1 MQTKLDEAK
10 AELLEN
16 AARVAENSPGWKTG
30 GLGGGP
36 REDETPAG
44 SRGAGSSAAE
54 DVDSPGRATLLA
66 YLQRYYLHTA
76 PEDLA
81 GRDPVDVAGAAL
93 SHFRLAGTRP
103 QGTANVRVYT
113 PTVEENGWTCSHSVV
128 EVVTDDMPFLVDS
141 VTNELTRQGRGIHA
155 VIHPQVAVRR
165 DVTGRLVAVLP
176 EGAAGP
182 EERPHDALTESW
194 IHVEVDRESD
204 RSDLK
209 QITTDLLR
217 VLSDVRETVED
228 WEKMRDSALRIA
240 EELPGEPTADDLR
253 DQEVEEARELLRWL
267 AADHF
272 TFLGYREYRL
282 SDGDSLAAVPGTGL
296 GVLRSDPRHSEDE
309 NHPVS
314 PSFSRLPA
322 DARAKAREHKLLVI
336 TKANSRAT
344 VHRPGYLDYVGVKKF
359 DDKGN
364 VVGERRFL
372 GLFSSA
378 AYTESVRRVPVVRR
392 KVAEVLEGAGFSPNS
407 HDGRDLLQILE
418 TYPRDE
424 LFQTPVDELRSIVTS
439 VLYLQERRRLRLYLR
454 QDEYGRYYSAL
465 VYLPRDRYTTGVRLR
480 LVDILKEELG
490 GTSVDFTAWNTES
503 ILSRLH
509 FVVRVP
515 RGTELAKLTDAD
527 TDRIEGRLV
536 EAARSWA
543 DAFAE
548 ALNDECGEE
557 RAAELLRRYGTAIPE
572 GYKADHSPRAA
583 VADLVHLEALDK
595 TEKDFSLSLY
605 EPVGAGP
612 GERRF
617 KIYRSGEQVSLSAV
631 LPVLQRLGVEVVDE
645 HPYELRC
652 SDRTH
657 VWIYDFGLRLP
668 QGGSG
673 SGDYL
678 TEDDRDRFQEA
689 FAAVW
694 TGAAENDGFNALVL
708 RAGLDWRQAMVLRAY
723 AKYLR
728 QSGSTFSQDYMEDTL
743 RTNVHTTRLLV
754 SLFEARMSPSRQRA
768 GTELIDGL
776 MEELDGALDQ
786 VASLDEDRILRS
798 FLTLIKATLRTNYF
812 QSAGEGSIGRGQ
824 SAGEGSIGRG
834 QSAGEGSARVHGTDK
849 ASARVH
855 GTGEAS
861 ARVHGTGEASARS
874 HSTDKASARVHGTGE
889 ASARSHGTDKASAR
903 SHSTG
908 EASARRGQKAPGGEP
923 HRYVSMKF
931 DPQAIPDLPAPRPAY
946 EIWVYSPRVE
956 GVHLRFG
963 KVARGGLRWSDRRED
978 FRTEILGL
986 VKAQMVKNTVIVPV
1000 GAKGGFVAKQLPDP
1014 AADRDAW
1021 LAEGIASYK
1030 VFISALLDITDNMV
1044 AGEVVPPADVVRHDG
1059 DDTYLVVAAD
1069 KGTASFSDIANDVA
1083 VAYDFWLGDAFASGG
1098 SAGYD
1103 HKGMG
1108 ITARGAW
1115 ESVKRHFRELGHDTQ
1130 SEDFTV
1136 VGVGD
1141 MSGDVFGNGM
1151 LLSEHIRLVAAFDH
1165 RHIFLDPHPDAATSY
1180 AERRRL
1186 YDVPRSSWADYDK
1199 GLLSPGGGIH
1209 PRTAKSIPV
1218 NAHVREAL
1226 GIEPGVTKLTP
1237 ADLMKAILAAP
1248 VDLLWNGGIGTY
1260 VKASTESNADVGDK
1274 ANDAIRVNGEDLR
1287 AKVVGE
1293 GGNLGLTQL
1302 GRIEFA
1308 RRGADGEG
1316 GKVNT
1321 DAIDNSA
1328 GVDTSDHEV
1337 NIKILLNGLVTEGDM
1352 TVKQRNKLLA
1362 AMTDEIGELVL
1373 RNNYAQNTALGNAQA
1388 QAPSLL
1394 HAHQRF
1400 MRRLVRDGHLN
1411 RALEFLPPE
1420 RQIRELLNS
1429 GRGLSQPELAVLL
1442 AYTKITV
1449 ADELIHTGLPDD
1461 PYLRKLLLA
1470 YFPQQLREQFPERIG
1485 SHALRREIITTVLVN
1500 DTVNTGGS
1508 TFLHRLRE
1516 ETGASVEEIV
1526 RAQTASREI
1535 FGLSAVWDA
1544 VEALDNRAPAAVQT
1558 RIRLHSRRL
1567 VERGTR
1573 WLLGNRPQ
1581 PLEIAGTIE
1590 FFAAGV
1596 ERVWAQLPT
1605 MLRGA
1610 ELEWYQ
1616 RILAELTDAGVPEE
1630 LALRVAGFSSA
1641 FPTLDIVAIADRT
1654 KQDPLSVAEVYYDL
1668 GDRLRISRLMDRI
1681 VELPRADRWQ
1691 SMARASI
1698 REDLYAAHAGLTSD
1712 VLTVGNGNATPEERF
1727 AAWERKNAAIL
1738 SRSRAT
1744 LDEIQSSDA
1753 FDLAN
1758 LSVAMRTMR
1767 GLLRTHS

>member
-10 AELLEN
+10 AELLER
-16 AARVAENSPGWKTG
+16 AARVAENSPVGGHLPTG
-30 GLGGGP
+30 TEQGKRP
-36 REDETPAG
+36 DR
-44 SRGAGSSAAE
+44 AA
-54 DVDSPGRATLLA
+54 LLS

-81 GRDPVDVAGAAL
+81 GRDPVDVFGAAL
-93 SHFRLAGTRP
+93 SHHRLAENRP
-103 QGTANVRVYT
+103 QGTANVRVHT
-113 PTVEENGWTCSHSVV
+113 PTVEENGWTSSHSVV

-141 VTNELTRQGRGIHA
+141 VTNELSRQGRGIHV
-155 VIHPQVAVRR
+155 VIHPQVVARR
-165 DVTGRLVAVLP
+165 DVTGRLIEVLP
-176 EGAAGP
+176 DGP
-182 EERPHDALTESW
+182 HSKDLPHDALVESW
-194 IHVEVDRESD
+194 IHVEIDRETD
-204 RSDLK
+204 RADLK
-209 QITTDLLR
+209 QITADLLR
-217 VLSDVRETVED
+217 VLSDVREAVED
-228 WEKMRDSALRIA
+228 WEKMRDAALRIA
-240 EELPGEPTADDLR
+240 EDLPNEPTADDLR
-253 DQEVEEARELLRWL
+253 DLEVEEARELLRWL

-272 TFLGYREYRL
+272 TFLGYREYEL
-282 SDGDSLAAVPGTGL
+282 IESDALAAVPGTGL
-296 GVLRSDPRHSEDE
+296 GILRSDPQHNEDE
-309 NHPVS
+309 AHPVS

-322 DARAKAREHKLLVI
+322 DARAKAREHKLLVL

-344 VHRPGYLDYVGVKKF
+344 VHRPSYLDYIGVKKF
-359 DDKGN
+359 DADGN

-392 KVAEVLEGAGFSPNS
+392 KVAEVLQGAGFSPNS

-424 LFQTPVDELRSIVTS
+424 LFQTPADQLRAIVTS

-480 LVDILKEELG
+480 LIEILKEELG
-490 GTSVDFTAWNTES
+490 GSSVDFTAWNTES
-503 ILSRLH
+503 ILSRIH

-515 RGTELAKLTDAD
+515 TGTELPHLTDAD
-527 TDRIEGRLV
+527 TERIEARLV
-536 EAARSWA
+536 EATRSWA
-543 DAFAE
+543 DGFGE
-548 ALNDECGEE
+548 ALHAEFGEE
-557 RAAELLRRYGTAIPE
+557 RASELLRRYAGAFPE
-572 GYKADHSPRAA
+572 GYKADHSPRSA
-583 VADLVHLEALDK
+583 VADLVRIEELTHSDN
-595 TEKDFSLSLY
+595 DFALSLY

-617 KIYRSGEQVSLSAV
+617 KIYRAGDQVSLSAV
-631 LPVLQRLGVEVVDE
+631 LPVLQRLGCEVVDE
-645 HPYELRC
+645 RPYELRC
-652 SDRTH
+652 ADRTRA
-657 VWIYDFGLRLP
+657 WIYDFGLRMP
-668 QGGSG
+668 KAGNN
-673 SGDYL
+673 GDYL
-678 TEDDRDRFQEA
+678 ADDARERFQDA

-694 TGAAENDGFNALVL
+694 KGEAENDGFNALVL
-708 RAGLDWRQAMVLRAY
+708 GAGLNWREAMVLRAY

-728 QSGSTFSQDYMEDTL
+728 QAGSTFSQDYMEDTL
-743 RTNVHTTRLLV
+743 RNNVHTTRLLI
-754 SLFEARMSPSRQRA
+754 SLFEARMSPDRQRA

-776 MEELDGALDQ
+776 LEEVDGALDQ

-798 FLTLIKATLRTNYF
+798 FLTVIKATLRTNFF
-812 QSAGEGSIGRGQ
+812 QEAAGGSR
-824 SAGEGSIGRG
+824 
-834 QSAGEGSARVHGTDK
+834 
-849 ASARVH
+849 
-855 GTGEAS
+855 
-861 ARVHGTGEASARS
+861 
-874 HSTDKASARVHGTGE
+874 HS
-889 ASARSHGTDKASAR
+889 
-903 SHSTG
+903 
-908 EASARRGQKAPGGEP
+908 
-923 HRYVSMKF
+923 YVSMKF
-931 DPQAIPDLPAPRPAY
+931 DPRAIPDLPAPRPAF

-1014 AADRDAW
+1014 SVDRDAW
-1021 LAEGIASYK
+1021 LAEGIACYRT
-1030 VFISALLDITDNMV
+1030 FISALLDITDNLV
-1044 AGEVVPPADVVRHDG
+1044 AGEVVPPARVVRHDE

-1069 KGTASFSDIANDVA
+1069 KGTASFSDIANEVA

-1130 SEDFTV
+1130 TEDFTV

-1165 RHIFLDPHPDAATSY
+1165 RHIFIDPNPDAALSY

-1186 YDVPRSSWADYDK
+1186 FELPRSSWADYDK
-1199 GLLSPGGGIH
+1199 ELLSQGGGIH

-1218 NAHVREAL
+1218 NAAMRDAL
-1226 GIEPGVTKLTP
+1226 GIEPGITKMTP
-1237 ADLMKAILAAP
+1237 AELMQSILKAP

-1260 VKASTESNADVGDK
+1260 VKAATESHADVGDK

-1287 AKVVGE
+1287 ARVVGE

-1302 GRIEFA
+1302 GRIEFD
-1308 RRGADGEG
+1308 RSG
-1316 GKVNT
+1316 GRINT

-1337 NIKILLNGLVTEGDM
+1337 NIKILLNGLVADGDM
-1352 TVKQRNKLLA
+1352 TVKQRNQLLA
-1362 AMTDEIGELVL
+1362 RMTDEVGALVL
-1373 RNNYAQNTALGNAQA
+1373 RNNYAQNTALANAIA
-1388 QAPSLL
+1388 QSPSLL

-1400 MRRLVRDGHLN
+1400 MRRLERDGHLN
-1411 RALEFLPPE
+1411 RALEFLPSD
-1420 RQIRELLNS
+1420 RQIRELL
-1429 GRGLSQPELAVLL
+1429 GQGKGMSQPELAVLL

-1449 ADELIHTGLPDD
+1449 AEDLIRTGLPDD
-1461 PYLRKLLLA
+1461 PYLRRLLHA
-1470 YFPQQLREQFPERIG
+1470 YFPKPLREQFADAIDG
-1485 SHALRREIITTVLVN
+1485 HALRREIITTVLVN

-1516 ETGASVEEIV
+1516 ETGASLEEIV
-1526 RAQTASREI
+1526 RAQTAAREI
-1535 FGLSAVWDA
+1535 FGLNAVWDA
-1544 VEALDNRAPAAVQT
+1544 VEALDNQVAADVQT
-1558 RIRLHSRRL
+1558 RVRLHSRRL

-1581 PLEIAGTIE
+1581 PLELAETIE
-1590 FFAAGV
+1590 FFA
-1596 ERVWAQLPT
+1596 ERVEQVWSALPK

-1610 ELEWYQ
+1610 DLEWYQ
-1616 RILAELTDAGVPEE
+1616 GILDELTAAGVPEF

-1641 FPTLDIVAIADRT
+1641 FPTLDIVAIADRSG
-1654 KQDPLSVAEVYYDL
+1654 QDPLAVAEVYYDL
-1668 GDRLRISRLMDRI
+1668 ADRLSITQLMDRI
-1681 VELPRADRWQ
+1681 IELPRADRWQ

-1698 REDLYAAHAGLTSD
+1698 REDLYAAHAALTAD
-1712 VLTVGNGNATPEERF
+1712 VLSVGNGTSTPEERF
-1727 AAWERKNAAIL
+1727 EAWEEKNAAIL
-1738 SRSRAT
+1738 GRARST
-1744 LDEIQSSDA
+1744 LEEIQSSDT

-1767 GLLRTHS
+1767 QLLRTRT